1 VYDVM
6 TRRGKYVISL
16 ELLAQLLSIPENQ
29 SITGIEIDPENYS
42 AIVYVFGNRLR
53 EHRELENTYQLP
65 DGMRFGE

>member
-1 VYDVM
+1 M
-6 TRRGKYVISL
+6 TRRGKYAISL

-29 SITGIEIDPENYS
+29 SITGIEIEPEHNA
-42 AIVYVFGNRLR
+42 AIVYVFGDDLR